1 MNSKETRED
10 NLWRDKAV
18 ARREENKELN
28 KRIKE
33 ITQGRETWKAK
44 AMSHN
49 KEIKD
54 LKLEII
60 NIKKKLKKILEQ

>member
-1 MNSKETRED
+1 MNSKETREE
-10 NLWRDKAV
+10 NSWRDKAV
-18 ARREENKELN
+18 TRTEENKKLK

-33 ITQGRETWKAK
+33 ITYGREIWKTK

-60 NIKKKLKKILEQ
+60 NIKKKLRKILG

>member
-1 MNSKETRED
+1 MNNKETREK

-28 KRIKE
+28 KRINE
-33 ITQGRETWKAK
+33 IKQGRETWKAK

>member
-1 MNSKETRED
+1 MNNKETREE
-10 NLWRDKAV
+10 NTWRDKAV
-18 ARREENKELN
+18 IRREENKALG

-33 ITQGRETWKAK
+33 ITHGRDVWKAK

-54 LKLEII
+54 LRIEL
-60 NIKKKLKKILEQ
+60 NDIKKKLKKIIAQ

>member
-1 MNSKETRED
+1 MNKKEIREE
-10 NLWRDKAV
+10 NLWKYKAV
-18 ARREENKELN
+18 LRTEENKELK

-33 ITQGRETWKAK
+33 ITYGREVWKKK

-54 LKLEII
+54 LKLYIL
-60 NIKKKLKKILEQ
+60 NIKKKLRAIME

>member
-1 MNSKETRED
+1 MNSKETRLE
-10 NLWRDKAV
+10 NSWRDKAV
-18 ARREENKELN
+18 ARREKNKELH

-49 KEIKD
+49 NEIKN

-60 NIKKKLKKILEQ
+60 NIKKKLKKILES

>member
-1 MNSKETRED
+1 MNNKETREE
-10 NLWRDKAV
+10 NTWRDKAV
-18 ARREENKELN
+18 SRREYNKALN

-33 ITQGRETWKAK
+33 ITHGRDTWKAK

-54 LKLEII
+54 LKFEIN
-60 NIKKKLKKILEQ
+60 NIKKNLKKIIDQ